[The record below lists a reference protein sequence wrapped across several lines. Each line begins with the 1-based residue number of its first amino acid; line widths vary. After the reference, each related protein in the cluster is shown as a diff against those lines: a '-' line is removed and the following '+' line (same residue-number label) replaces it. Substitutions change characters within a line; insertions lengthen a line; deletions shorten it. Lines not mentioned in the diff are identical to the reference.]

1 MDSDAKM
8 QFIAGQ
14 HAATVAMLR
23 AIIKTHT
30 DQDALKTAFDMS
42 CHDANTSLEPK
53 PLTEDYFAGMR
64 AQSRAIW
71 SGLHT

>member
-1 MDSDAKM
+1 MDSEARI

-23 AIIKTHT
+23 AIIKTHP

-42 CHDANTSLEPK
+42 CHDTDTTSQPK
-53 PLTEDYFAGMR
+53 PVTEDYFAGML
-64 AQSRAIW
+64 AQSHAIW